1 MSQSINNLKIG
12 VSGMG
17 EQFWV
22 SVGKTKHFY
31 LSALIQSG
39 ATLINLDQEQHVPDD
54 SLDLLL
60 NFSGSRLWQDEFQ
73 SGPPRIMA
81 LHGGATLDTPFLQ
94 KYLPKLRT
102 CDGIIVNCQ
111 SDIDVIHALCPDLKP
126 QIIFLPLPVS
136 EYFWQ
141 APDKQSAKA
150 QLDIPPTTWVLGHV
164 ARLLPQKNLHR
175 FLEYVRDLKTAF
187 PRQPIQAFVIG
198 NYWVDYPV
206 LPYMTEQYPDYIQSL
221 ITHYN
226 LEDNVTFCAA
236 NLTDQMLATT
246 IAAMDVLIHPT
257 NSLDENF
264 GYIAIEAMAAGT
276 PVLGCNYGG
285 LKDTVVDNETGKLMS
300 TWVTHGGIRFNYQS
314 GFKWLTEVLN
324 NHEKHTQLI
333 ENCKTHASQ
342 NYRYGHFVNRLESG
356 LLDCLTAYKSANV
369 TQIGQCQSIT
379 NDTLCLLPSVNL
391 GFENYSG
398 VAQFYV
404 SHKLAYQQPLTA
416 KVIAIEHIHQNHWTV
431 VNDPCWPAEK
441 KLTDA
446 QKHILSELKSPVEIA
461 RFDPQAQDIIW
472 QLLADGFVV
481 FA

>member
-1 MSQSINNLKIG
+1 MSQSINNIKIG

-39 ATLINLDQEQHVPDD
+39 ATLVNLDQEPVPIDT
-54 SLDLLL
+54 LDLLL
-60 NFSGSRLWQDEFQ
+60 NFSGNRLWQAEFQ
-73 SGPPRIMA
+73 SGPPRVMA
-81 LHGGATLDTPFLQ
+81 LHGGATLDTAFLQ
-94 KYLPKLRT
+94 THLPKLRA

-111 SDIDVIHALCPDLKP
+111 SDIDVIHALCPNIKP

-136 EYFWQ
+136 DVFWQ

-150 QLDIPPTTWVLGHV
+150 QLDIASSTWVLGHV

-175 FLEYVRDLKTAF
+175 FLEYVKDLKAAF
-187 PRQPIQAFVIG
+187 PEQAIQAIVIG

-206 LPYMTEQYPDYIQSL
+206 LPYMTEQYPDYIQRL
-221 ITHYN
+221 ITYYDLH
-226 LEDNVTFCAA
+226 DIVTFSAG
-236 NLTDQMLATT
+236 NLTDDMLATS
-246 IAAMDVLIHPT
+246 ISAMDVLIHPT

-276 PVLGCNYGG
+276 PVLGCRYGG

-314 GFKWLTEVLN
+314 GFDWLTDVFN
-324 NHEKHTQLI
+324 DHERHSQLI
-333 ENCKTHASQ
+333 ENCKAHAAKH
-342 NYRYGHFVNRLESG
+342 YRYGHFVTRLESG
-356 LLDCLTAYKSANV
+356 LINCINAYNRADLAQV
-369 TQIGQCQSIT
+369 GQCESIT
-379 NDTLCLLPSVNL
+379 NHVPCLLPPVEL
-391 GFENYSG
+391 GFENYSS

-404 SHKLAYQQPLTA
+404 SHTLEAQHPLSPKVTA
-416 KVIAIEHIHQNHWTV
+416 VDYLEQDHWTI

-441 KLTDA
+441 ILSVE
-446 QKHILSELKSPVEIA
+446 QKHILNELSSPIELA
-461 RFDPQAQDIIW
+461 RFDPSTQAHIW